1 MGKGERGNGQWV
13 RDKWKSEKGMEERR
27 KVYIGTLC
35 ANLRTLVIEGEK
47 RKNKE
52 KWSKRIG
59 RQK

>member
-1 MGKGERGNGQWV
+1 MDNGQGINGRVKREWKKGE
-13 RDKWKSEKGMEERR
+13 